1 MQIVVL
7 LGALLAIAAAFYF
20 LLGTSRKQSSAP
32 IALRQDA
39 YQPFKL
45 IERHQVSPNTVLFR
59 FALPTPQHRL
69 GLPVGRHITLRAT
82 DADGKPFMRPYTPVS
97 SDADL
102 GHFDLLVKL
111 YPTGKMSQRLQSLQ
125 VGESLDVRGP
135 LGSLEYVGSGKFHIT
150 HASGTKEYDVASV
163 GMIAGGSG
171 ITPMMQLLRD
181 VHKHA
186 TTDHT
191 RLSLLYAN
199 VSEADILLHSEL
211 EELRETRSLTQVHY
225 TLDRPGEGWTG
236 YTGFVTPDM
245 IKKHL
250 PAPAA
255 DTLILLCGPKPM
267 VDSMERH
274 LKTLGYQDEMIFKF

>member
-1 MQIVVL
+1 MQMVVL
-7 LGALLAIAAAFYF
+7 LGAILAIAAIVYF
-20 LLGTSRKQSSAP
+20 ILSGSRKERSAP
-32 IALRQDA
+32 IALRPDT
-39 YQPFKL
+39 YQSFKL
-45 IERHQVSPNTVLFR
+45 TERHAVSPNTVLFR

-69 GLPVGRHITLRAT
+69 GLPVGKHITLRAV
-82 DADGKPFMRPYTPVS
+82 DAEGKPFMRPYTPVS

-102 GHFDLLVKL
+102 GYFDLMVKL
-111 YPTGKMSQRLQSLQ
+111 YPTGKMSQRLQALQ
-125 VGESLDVRGP
+125 VGESLEVRGP
-135 LGSLEYVGSGKFHIT
+135 LGSLEYVGSGTFHIS
-150 HASGTKEYDVASV
+150 HASGTKEYHVSSV

-186 TTDHT
+186 TKDRT

-199 VSEADILLHSEL
+199 VSEADILLHAEL
-211 EELRETRSLTQVHY
+211 EELRETRSSTQIHY
-225 TLDRPGEGWTG
+225 TLDRPGEGWNG
-236 YTGFVTPDM
+236 YTGFVTPAM
-245 IKKHL
+245 IQKHL

-274 LKTLGYQDEMIFKF
+274 LHALGYQDEMIFKF